1 MKVVAL
7 IILMLF
13 LLQPLASVAFP
24 CATCSDRPVATDTSD
39 TSGSHSHSQ
48 DVDSCGS
55 HDCGDDC
62 IKLSS
67 AITVIYAPL
76 VVETRKPERNHDV
89 PNVVMPIF
97 IPPQIHA

>member
-1 MKVVAL
+1 MKTVAL

-13 LLQPLASVAFP
+13 FLQSLASVAVP
-24 CATCSDRPVATDTSD
+24 SATCSDRPDATETSD

-62 IKLSS
+62 IKLSR
-67 AITVIYAPL
+67 AITVVYAPL
-76 VVETRKPERNHDV
+76 VVDVLKPERNHDMPKV
-89 PNVVMPIF
+89 IMPIF
-97 IPPQIHA
+97 VPPQIHA